1 MKQAPSP
8 SLPLCVVAT
17 GLVTPVGYRADTTL
31 AALHAGVSGI
41 RSLGHHHAPSGEP
54 LRGGRVALSQRWTGT
69 WLHAGLLAPAIG
81 ECLDAVTVAPK
92 DVPWLVGTSATTR
105 PGRPL
110 HLDEAL
116 LTEVADRLGLPL
128 PAASATLPAD
138 AMGAA
143 HALERAAALIAEGRA
158 KQVIVAGVDSFLH
171 EATLDSLVKQR
182 RLLAPG
188 RLDGFLPGEGAA
200 AVLVRAA
207 GEVPDGAEAGMV
219 VRGLSFAQEHAP
231 IGSGRPFRGEGLT
244 AAVASAL
251 ERARLAMD
259 DIAWRITDASGE
271 HFSFKE
277 AMLAA
282 LRLDRAKR
290 DAPLDLWHPIEFT
303 GHLGAA
309 VLPLMLAWA
318 RHAFELG
325 YAPGPRALCHVGDDA
340 GGRAAF
346 IVEAA
351 PGRRRPWLPDRLALS
366 LLDSGA
372 PRKEFIA

>member
-1 MKQAPSP
+1 MTQAP
-8 SLPLCVVAT
+8 PLFVAAA

-31 AALHAGVSGI
+31 AALHAGVSGV
-41 RSLGHHHAPSGEP
+41 RSLGNHHAPSGEP

-69 WLHAGLLAPAIG
+69 WLHADLLAPTIG
-81 ECLDAVTVAPK
+81 ECLGAVTVSPK

-105 PGRPL
+105 PGRPR

-116 LTEVADRLGLPL
+116 LPEVADRLGLPL
-128 PAASATLPAD
+128 HPASATLPAD

-143 HALERAAALIAEGRA
+143 HALERAATLIAEGRA

-171 EATLDSLVKQR
+171 EATLTSLIERR

-188 RLDGFLPGEGAA
+188 HLDGFLPGEGAA

-207 GEVPDGAEAGMV
+207 DEPSSGPEAGMV
-219 VRGLSFAQEHAP
+219 VRGLTFAREDAP

-244 AAVASAL
+244 AAVAGAL
-251 ERARLAMD
+251 EQAGLTMD
-259 DIAWRITDASGE
+259 DIAWRITDVSGE

-282 LRLDRAKR
+282 LRLDRKKR
-290 DAPLDLWHPIEFT
+290 DLPLDLWHPIEFT

-309 VLPLMLAWA
+309 VTPLMLAWA
-318 RHAFELG
+318 QHAFELG

-351 PGRRRPWLPDRLALS
+351 PGGHRPWLPDRLALS
-366 LLDSGA
+366 LLDTGE
-372 PRKEFIA
+372 PRKEFAA

>member
-1 MKQAPSP
+1 MTQAS
-8 SLPLCVVAT
+8 PLCVVAA
-17 GLVTPVGYRADTTL
+17 GLVTPIGYRADTTL
-31 AALHAGVSGI
+31 AALHAGVSGV
-41 RSLGHHHAPSGEP
+41 RSLGNHHPPSGER

-69 WLHAGLLAPAIG
+69 WLHADLLAPAIG
-81 ECLDAVTVAPK
+81 ECLGAVTVSPK

-105 PGRPL
+105 PGRPRR
-110 HLDEAL
+110 LDEAL
-116 LTEVADRLGLPL
+116 LPEVANRLGLPL
-128 PAASATLPAD
+128 HPASATLPAD

-143 HALERAAALIAEGRA
+143 YALERAAALIAEGRA

-171 EATLDSLVKQR
+171 EATLNSLIKQR
-182 RLLAPG
+182 RLLVPG
-188 RLDGFLPGEGAA
+188 HLDGFLPGEGAA

-207 GEVPDGAEAGMV
+207 DVLSSGPEAGMV
-219 VRGLSFAQEHAP
+219 VRGLTFAQEEAP

-244 AAVASAL
+244 AAVAGVL
-251 ERARLAMD
+251 NQTGLAMD
-259 DIAWRITDASGE
+259 DIAWRITDVSGE

-290 DAPLDLWHPIEFT
+290 DSPLDLWHPIEFT

-309 VLPLMLAWA
+309 LTPLVLAWA

-325 YAPGPRALCHVGDDA
+325 YAPGPCALCHVGNDT

-351 PGRRRPWLPDRLALS
+351 RSRHKPWLPDQLALS
-366 LLDSGA
+366 LLDSGEL
-372 PRKEFIA
+372 RKEFIA